1 MTEEYIEFEKFTWG
15 LDTRSD
21 AEVIQDNFPG
31 FEPEMCEMIAGNTDS
46 AGNTVPELMEALREK
61 QEEIKERWSR
71 GGQEPYTCEL
81 VTDNIEYLCL
91 DELHESDKE
100 KLDNIN
106 KEDDSVCSSG
116 SVSEQ

>member
-1 MTEEYIEFEKFTWG
+1 MTEEYIDFEKFTWG

-21 AEVIQDNFPG
+21 AEVLQDNFPG
-31 FEPEMCEMIAGNTDS
+31 FEPEMCEMIAGNTS
-46 AGNTVPELMEALREK
+46 PELMEALREK
-61 QEEIKERWSR
+61 QQEIKERWSR
-71 GGQEPYTCEL
+71 GGQEPYTYEL
-81 VTDNIEYLCL
+81 VTENIEYPCL